1 MQALVLMRNLAI
13 EADHLVLLV
22 KSGVLT
28 SVGNLIEAVI
38 RRRRRKFKKNLS
50 GLPTNLYSPED
61 GVVERRDGQRKDD
74 GRLEVDAPRL
84 EGGPDEEAL
93 LSEAM
98 EFVENLCPYRGCR
111 DVMMEDAEGKL
122 IQSLFQV
129 CKDVVF
135 SLLTRRSVS
144 LILTNDRIFRFKRLR
159 KRDILDIGTCSYFC
173 EVLGVYLAT
182 YLSIYLS
189 SFRVGV
195 GL

>member
-1 MQALVLMRNLAI
+1 MLMRNLAI

-22 KSGVLT
+22 KGGVLT

-74 GRLEVDAPRL
+74 GRLEVAAPRL
-84 EGGPDEEAL
+84 EGDPDEEAL

-111 DVMMEDAEGKL
+111 DIMMEDAEGKL

-144 LILTNDRIFRFKRLR
+144 LILTNGRIGSV
-159 KRDILDIGTCSYFC
+159 DSNAYS
-173 EVLGVYLAT
+173 GVRGITA
-182 YLSIYLS
+182 
-189 SFRVGV
+189 
-195 GL
+195 